1 MATKTSFGTLALYN
15 LFSALSWAYVL
26 ANVALVYPRI
36 GQPRFYAA
44 TRGLVTV
51 VQCGMLIEVFN
62 AATGIVKTPVSTT
75 VAQVLS
81 RVLVVVCIFRYIPEA
96 PNASDW
102 PYITLLLAWSIT
114 EIVRYSYYFC
124 NLVRSA
130 GTPKWLTILRYNLF
144 WVLYPLGV
152 MSELLIIY
160 SALPHAEAR
169 YGAWARLA
177 LVAAM
182 LVYIPGF
189 PMLYL
194 HVIAQRRKVM
204 KALRSTAAGAKKTT

>member
-1 MATKTSFGTLALYN
+1 MATNTSFGTLALYN
-15 LFSALSWAYVL
+15 LFSALSWAYIL
-26 ANVALVYPRI
+26 ANVAVVYPRI
-36 GQPRFYAA
+36 GQPRFYVA
-44 TRGLVTV
+44 TKGLVTV

-62 AATGIVKTPVSTT
+62 AAAGIVKTPVFTT
-75 VAQVLS
+75 LAQVLS

-96 PNASDW
+96 PNAASW
-102 PYITLLLAWSIT
+102 PYITLLVAWSVT

-152 MSELLIIY
+152 MSELLILY
-160 SALPHAEAR
+160 SALPYAEAR
-169 YGAWARLA
+169 YGAWAKYTI
-177 LVAAM
+177 VTAM
-182 LVYIPGF
+182 LLYIPGF
-189 PMLYL
+189 PTLYL

-204 KALRSTAAGAKKTT
+204 KTLRNNSASAKKTS